1 MSDTDRY
8 RGLIKWLRYE
18 RLDGKPEAEYRREAA
33 TAIESLV
40 ADNERLVKNYAEG
53 LEAWKANN
61 AFFGGWCER
70 FMKELDKYQDAWEP
84 DFSPVSQAMDEYK
97 AARAGR

>member
-1 MSDTDRY
+1 MTD
-8 RGLIKWLRYE
+8 LQKI
-18 RLDGKPEAEYRREAA
+18 EAA
-33 TAIESLV
+33 VAELAES
-40 ADNERLVKNYAEG
+40 NKRFEEH

-70 FMKELDKYQDAWEP
+70 FMKELDKYRDAWEP